1 LLKKLILVR
10 WRDPRVLILAYL
22 IRAFPNYLVYLLIVP
37 LNLKRIRDRG
47 LVGGSIPHNLK
58 FV

>member
-1 LLKKLILVR
+1 MLKKLILVG

-22 IRAFPNYLVYLLIVP
+22 IRAFPNYLVYLLIVF

-47 LVGGSIPHNLK
+47 LVGGSISHNL
-58 FV
+58 